1 MANLMIVNYEA
12 SIVLTGTL
20 HSILKLFIRLATDS
34 QCHVL
39 PELRGRSQEED
50 RDVVRGRDEARQAR
64 EEGVDALPSAKTTD
78 LQNQHFLITFEE
90 VGNLIKQFT
99 TVIYYSRV
107 VS

>member
-78 LQNQHFLITFEE
+78 LQNQHLGFIYIRRSRKSYKTIYDC
-90 VGNLIKQFT
+90 NLLL
-99 TVIYYSRV
+99 
-107 VS
+107 